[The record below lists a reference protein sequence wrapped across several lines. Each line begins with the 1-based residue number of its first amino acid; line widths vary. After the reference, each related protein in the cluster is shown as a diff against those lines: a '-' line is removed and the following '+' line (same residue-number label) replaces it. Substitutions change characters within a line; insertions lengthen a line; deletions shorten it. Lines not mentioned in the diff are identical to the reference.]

1 MASRNAVSAKWKG
14 IVGIKKIIDER
25 EKWDG
30 IGREKEK
37 EGQVERR
44 TEEKTFARALVFS
57 L

>member
-1 MASRNAVSAKWKG
+1 MASRNTVSAKWKG

-37 EGQVERR
+37 EVERR